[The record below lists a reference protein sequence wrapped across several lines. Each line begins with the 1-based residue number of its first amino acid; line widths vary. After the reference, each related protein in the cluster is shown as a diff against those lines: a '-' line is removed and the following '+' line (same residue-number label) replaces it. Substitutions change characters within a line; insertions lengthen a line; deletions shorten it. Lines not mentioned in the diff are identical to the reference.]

1 MKILHLCNKKYY
13 DTKMS
18 RVRFHSI
25 EALSKITF
33 VKMSG
38 IGYNDYNNELS
49 VQENID
55 NFDIHFDL
63 VIAYKPN
70 EMKDF
75 GKINIPKCIRYNEMY
90 DVNCRLW
97 ELEDRIRIL
106 GESEN
111 LLVGPSKQVIEFI
124 ETSKSIYSTN
134 DNRYK
139 VKRKINE
146 IWKSHIMEVK
156 SYAHT

>member
-1 MKILHLCNKKYY
+1 MNGRCSVPVSIGELWDKYCILLIKREKIKDTEKK
-13 DTKMS
+13 
-18 RVRFHSI
+18 
-25 EALSKITF
+25 ALVETEI
-33 VKMSG
+33 
-38 IGYNDYNNELS
+38 NELLPFIEKFPIERKL
-49 VQENID
+49 Q
-55 NFDIHFDL
+55 
-63 VIAYKPN
+63 
-70 EMKDF
+70 
-75 GKINIPKCIRYNEMY
+75 NEMY
-90 DVNCRLW
+90 DVNCSLW

-111 LLVGPSKQVIEFI
+111 LLEGPSKQVIEFI
-124 ETSKSIYSTN
+124 EISKSIYSTN

>member
-1 MKILHLCNKKYY
+1 
-13 DTKMS
+13 
-18 RVRFHSI
+18 
-25 EALSKITF
+25 
-33 VKMSG
+33 MSG
-38 IGYNDYNNELS
+38 RCSVPVSIGELWDKYCILLIKREKIKDTEKKALVETEINELLPFIEKFPIKREL
-49 VQENID
+49 Q
-55 NFDIHFDL
+55 
-63 VIAYKPN
+63 
-70 EMKDF
+70 
-75 GKINIPKCIRYNEMY
+75 NEMY
-90 DVNCRLW
+90 DVNCSLW

-111 LLVGPSKQVIEFI
+111 LLEGPSKQVIEFI

>member
-1 MKILHLCNKKYY
+1 
-13 DTKMS
+13 
-18 RVRFHSI
+18 
-25 EALSKITF
+25 
-33 VKMSG
+33 MSG
-38 IGYNDYNNELS
+38 RCSVPVSIGELWDKYCILLIKREKIKDTEKKALVETEINELLPFIEKFPIERKL
-49 VQENID
+49 Q
-55 NFDIHFDL
+55 
-63 VIAYKPN
+63 
-70 EMKDF
+70 
-75 GKINIPKCIRYNEMY
+75 NEMY
-90 DVNCRLW
+90 DVNCSLW

-111 LLVGPSKQVIEFI
+111 LLEGPSKQVIEFI
-124 ETSKSIYSTN
+124 EISKSIYSTN

>member
-1 MKILHLCNKKYY
+1 
-13 DTKMS
+13 
-18 RVRFHSI
+18 
-25 EALSKITF
+25 
-33 VKMSG
+33 MSG
-38 IGYNDYNNELS
+38 RCSVPVSIGELWDKYCILLIKREKIKDTEKKALVETEINELLPFIEKFPIERKL
-49 VQENID
+49 Q
-55 NFDIHFDL
+55 
-63 VIAYKPN
+63 
-70 EMKDF
+70 
-75 GKINIPKCIRYNEMY
+75 NEMY
-90 DVNCRLW
+90 DVNCSLW

>member
-1 MKILHLCNKKYY
+1 
-13 DTKMS
+13 
-18 RVRFHSI
+18 
-25 EALSKITF
+25 
-33 VKMSG
+33 MSG
-38 IGYNDYNNELS
+38 RCRVPVSIGELWDKYCILLIKREKIKDTEKKALVETEINELLPLIEKFPIEREL
-49 VQENID
+49 Q
-55 NFDIHFDL
+55 
-63 VIAYKPN
+63 
-70 EMKDF
+70 
-75 GKINIPKCIRYNEMY
+75 NEMY
-90 DVNCRLW
+90 DVNCSLW

-111 LLVGPSKQVIEFI
+111 LLEGPSKQVIEFI

-146 IWKSHIMEVK
+146 IWNSHIMEVK

>member
-1 MKILHLCNKKYY
+1 
-13 DTKMS
+13 
-18 RVRFHSI
+18 
-25 EALSKITF
+25 
-33 VKMSG
+33 MSG
-38 IGYNDYNNELS
+38 RCSVPVSIGELWDKYCILLIRREKIKDTEKKALVETEINELLPLIEKFPIEKEF
-49 VQENID
+49 Q
-55 NFDIHFDL
+55 
-63 VIAYKPN
+63 
-70 EMKDF
+70 
-75 GKINIPKCIRYNEMY
+75 NEMY
-90 DVNCRLW
+90 DVNCSLW

-111 LLVGPSKQVIEFI
+111 LLEGPSKQVIEFI
-124 ETSKSIYSTN
+124 EISKSIYSTN

>member
-1 MKILHLCNKKYY
+1 
-13 DTKMS
+13 
-18 RVRFHSI
+18 
-25 EALSKITF
+25 
-33 VKMSG
+33 MSG
-38 IGYNDYNNELS
+38 RCSVPVSIGELWDKYCILLIKREKIKDTEKKALVETEINELLPLIEKFPIEKEL
-49 VQENID
+49 Q
-55 NFDIHFDL
+55 
-63 VIAYKPN
+63 
-70 EMKDF
+70 
-75 GKINIPKCIRYNEMY
+75 NEMY
-90 DVNCRLW
+90 DVNCSLW

-111 LLVGPSKQVIEFI
+111 LLEGPSKQVIEFI
-124 ETSKSIYSTN
+124 EISKSIYSTN

>member
-1 MKILHLCNKKYY
+1 
-13 DTKMS
+13 
-18 RVRFHSI
+18 
-25 EALSKITF
+25 
-33 VKMSG
+33 MSG
-38 IGYNDYNNELS
+38 RCSVPVSIGELWDKYCILLIKREKIKDTEKKALVETEINELLPLIEKFPIEREL
-49 VQENID
+49 Q
-55 NFDIHFDL
+55 
-63 VIAYKPN
+63 
-70 EMKDF
+70 
-75 GKINIPKCIRYNEMY
+75 NEMY
-90 DVNCRLW
+90 DVNCSLW

-111 LLVGPSKQVIEFI
+111 LLEGPSKQVIEFI
-124 ETSKSIYSTN
+124 EISKSIYSTN

>member
-1 MKILHLCNKKYY
+1 
-13 DTKMS
+13 
-18 RVRFHSI
+18 
-25 EALSKITF
+25 
-33 VKMSG
+33 MSG
-38 IGYNDYNNELS
+38 RCSVPVSIGELWDKYCILLIKREKIKDAEKKALVETEINELLPLIEKFPIEKEL
-49 VQENID
+49 Q
-55 NFDIHFDL
+55 
-63 VIAYKPN
+63 
-70 EMKDF
+70 
-75 GKINIPKCIRYNEMY
+75 NEMY
-90 DVNCRLW
+90 DVNCSLW

-111 LLVGPSKQVIEFI
+111 LLEGPSKQVIEFI
-124 ETSKSIYSTN
+124 EISKSIYSTN

>member
-1 MKILHLCNKKYY
+1 
-13 DTKMS
+13 
-18 RVRFHSI
+18 
-25 EALSKITF
+25 
-33 VKMSG
+33 MSG
-38 IGYNDYNNELS
+38 RCSVPVSIGELWDKYCILLIKREKIKDTEKKALVETEINELLPFIEKFPIERKL
-49 VQENID
+49 Q
-55 NFDIHFDL
+55 
-63 VIAYKPN
+63 
-70 EMKDF
+70 
-75 GKINIPKCIRYNEMY
+75 NEMY
-90 DVNCRLW
+90 DVNCSLW

-111 LLVGPSKQVIEFI
+111 LLEGPSKHVIEFI